1 MQTGRKLDK
10 SLTSLFKFDNKTSSI
25 LERLVQEIYDNKE
38 LCTYQF
44 LNHPG
49 SEDMLCGI
57 LKLVGSEDV
66 RYIMLT

>member
-10 SLTSLFKFDNKTSSI
+10 SLTSLFKHDDSTSAV
-25 LERLVQEIYDNKE
+25 LERLVQEIHDNKE
-38 LCTYQF
+38 LCSYQF

-49 SEDMLCGI
+49 SQDMLCGI

-66 RYIMLT
+66 R